1 MEIERV
7 VNLTGASNVDW
18 YPSKGLAVTSLKYRI
33 KTTEEFLRAMKE
45 MKRIGHSDGAIR
57 WNLLRDSGPTKI
69 ESLVLNLGLS
79 IYASTKE
86 SPPTA
91 KQSKELKP
99 FISALTRLK

>member
-1 MEIERV
+1 MFIG
-7 VNLTGASNVDW
+7 TDA
-18 YPSKGLAVTSLKYRI
+18 SKGLAVTSLKYRI

-57 WNLLRDSGPTKI
+57 WNLFRDSGPTKI
-69 ESLVLNLGLS
+69 ESFVLNLGPS

-86 SPPTA
+86 PPPRTA
-91 KQSKELKP
+91 KQSKVLKP